1 MLSPIML
8 ERSHILVNNLTRY
21 MDANGFQ
28 QRQLANLAGISPT
41 TLNNWLRSYSYPEP
55 ENLLKLAVALH
66 CEVPDL
72 TETESYQDE
81 RKRYLTIV
89 QAALLNAYQTDREF
103 QKVCDISLRLYREKR
118 LSAYVSKLQEYVESY
133 DSETSEKK

>member
-1 MLSPIML
+1 M
-8 ERSHILVNNLTRY
+8 V
-21 MDANGFQ
+21 ANGLQ

-72 TETESYQDE
+72 TETESFQDE
-81 RKRYLTIV
+81 RKRYL
-89 QAALLNAYQTDREF
+89 
-103 QKVCDISLRLYREKR
+103 KV
-118 LSAYVSKLQEYVESY
+118 VM
-133 DSETSEKK
+133 